1 MKIKDVLL
9 LGSTILSLSLAFALG
24 IGFDSYAVSEE
35 YMTVNCKQGANVR
48 SGPGVEKQVQDCLP
62 QGTEVMV
69 VGEKDG
75 WCSVEYDGG
84 AGYIRKDLLTQVP
97 STVSMEG
104 GEIPMEVNCKMGV
117 NVRSGPG
124 TDKAILGDLEKGTV
138 IIVTGIENN
147 WCKFDYKGKTGY
159 VYGEWLSETD
169 KEATD
174 LDADTEGSGKKH
186 GEKTMIV
193 NCNKGV
199 NIRSDADI
207 NSAIL
212 GTLEKGT
219 KVKVTDE
226 KNGWQRVNYDGQI
239 GYVYQEWLSEVK

>member
-1 MKIKDVLL
+1 MKIKNMVL
-9 LGSTILSLSLAFALG
+9 LGSTILTLSIVFALG
-24 IGFDSYAVSEE
+24 IGIDSYAVSEE
-35 YMTVNCKQGANVR
+35 YMTVNCRKGANVR
-48 SGPGVEKQVQDCLP
+48 SGPDMGKSVKDCLP

-84 AGYIRKDLLTQVP
+84 AGFIRKDLLTQVP
-97 STVSMEG
+97 SVVSMEG
-104 GEIPMEVNCKMGV
+104 GEIPMEVNCKLGV

-124 TDKAILGDLEKGTV
+124 TDQAILGDLDQGTV

-159 VYGEWLSETD
+159 VYGEWLSETE

-174 LDADTEGSGKKH
+174 LNASMQASDKKS
-186 GEKTMIV
+186 GEKTMKV

-207 NSAIL
+207 NAAIL

-219 KVKVTDE
+219 EVKVTDE
-226 KNGWQRVNYDGQI
+226 KNGWWRVNYDGKI